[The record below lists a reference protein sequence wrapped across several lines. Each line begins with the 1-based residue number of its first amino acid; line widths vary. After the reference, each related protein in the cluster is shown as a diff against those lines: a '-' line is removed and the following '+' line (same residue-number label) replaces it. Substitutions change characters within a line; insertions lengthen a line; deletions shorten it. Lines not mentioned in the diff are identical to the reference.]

1 VNDQFDYVMAPVSI
15 VVGLAIGHI
24 LAALGVAVN
33 RLRGHG
39 RPIRLEIVFLSWVGF
54 LLVWIVSF
62 WWWEFKFQQLITT
75 WTFGLYLF
83 VLSYAMLLF
92 FLAVLLVPRGMKD
105 LDDSYAWFMADRR
118 WFFAIFLLGNA
129 MDVIDSFNKS
139 TEWALRP
146 TFMVW
151 EVAILVG
158 SIVGIRSENR
168 RVQQVVAVGLFA
180 YQLIYAWASLMVLG
194 HW

>member
-1 VNDQFDYVMAPVSI
+1 
-15 VVGLAIGHI
+15 
-24 LAALGVAVN
+24 
-33 RLRGHG
+33 
-39 RPIRLEIVFLSWVGF
+39 
-54 LLVWIVSF
+54 
-62 WWWEFKFQQLITT
+62 
-75 WTFGLYLF
+75 
-83 VLSYAMLLF
+83 
-92 FLAVLLVPRGMKD
+92 VPRGMKD

-129 MDVIDSFNKS
+129 MDVIDSFTKS
-139 TEWALRP
+139 TAWALRP

-151 EVAILVG
+151 EAAILVG